1 MPKLAELAR
10 LIDAELIGD
19 NDAVVIRA
27 RPFEFASE
35 GDVTLALDS
44 VYVSRVGESRA
55 TAVIVS
61 GPISGSSRN
70 LLVAHNPKLAFAR
83 AIEALHRV
91 GYEAIGVSEDLIVGS
106 GTKLGGDLSIHPR
119 VTIGRDSS
127 IGDRVTLHPG
137 VVIGDRCSVGEDAI
151 VHPNVTVYRECTI
164 GDRVIIHAGAVIGAD
179 GFGFVPDT
187 AGHQVKLL
195 QLGRVVI
202 EDDCEIGANC
212 TIDRGGFGDTVLR
225 RGVKLDNLRSV
236 FNEYTVE
243 FTYGKTANIFEF
255 QLLEDL
261 PSYVTLIANVAFDSS
276 LQMAQTSARGQSAG
290 AHIVLNVNEFDV
302 DLKIRQSKTME
313 ASILGQVLERG
324 TSTLIEK
331 LEVELMRESIPVMAT
346 RGDQNGVFK
355 FNHVPIGPLNVLA
368 TMPQRLMRIF
378 GAFAI

>member
-1 MPKLAELAR
+1 MQRFKS
-10 LIDAELIGD
+10 D
-19 NDAVVIRA
+19 
-27 RPFEFASE
+27 
-35 GDVTLALDS
+35 
-44 VYVSRVGESRA
+44 
-55 TAVIVS
+55 
-61 GPISGSSRN
+61 
-70 LLVAHNPKLAFAR
+70 
-83 AIEALHRV
+83 
-91 GYEAIGVSEDLIVGS
+91 
-106 GTKLGGDLSIHPR
+106 
-119 VTIGRDSS
+119 
-127 IGDRVTLHPG
+127 DRVLILPKFAHLYPAFSG
-137 VVIGDRCSVGEDAI
+137 I
-151 VHPNVTVYRECTI
+151 VR
-164 GDRVIIHAGAVIGAD
+164 A
-179 GFGFVPDT
+179 
-187 AGHQVKLL
+187 
-195 QLGRVVI
+195 
-202 EDDCEIGANC
+202 
-212 TIDRGGFGDTVLR
+212 
-225 RGVKLDNLRSV
+225 VKLDSLRSV